1 MLPEEQ
7 EGTRRRRKVADD
19 AGREASVAALL
30 NLARDS
36 LSISGVETEQLRR
49 RNEPL
54 KRVLAGLQRGL
65 LHLIYYL

>member
-7 EGTRRRRKVADD
+7 EGTRGRRKVADD

-54 KRVLAGLQRGL
+54 KRVLTGLQRGL